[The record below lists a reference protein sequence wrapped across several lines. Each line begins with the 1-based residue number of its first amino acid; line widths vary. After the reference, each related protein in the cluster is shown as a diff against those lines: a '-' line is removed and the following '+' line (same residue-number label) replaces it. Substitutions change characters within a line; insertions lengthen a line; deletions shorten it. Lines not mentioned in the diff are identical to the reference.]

1 MVFRSAKVIV
11 ISLGRCCKHGGGV
24 PQSPDCCSSCNVQG
38 KMREGGVDDGK
49 VWLVMLRVCGAWVG
63 GRCLV
68 PWGEGF
74 LFVWWWLC

>member
-1 MVFRSAKVIV
+1 MIV

-24 PQSPDCCSSCNVQG
+24 PQSPDW
-38 KMREGGVDDGK
+38 EGGVDDGK